1 MTEILER
8 WRWAVV
14 VLLAVPMLV
23 AVVALLEE
31 ELDGV
36 LPRLRTAH
44 LPARGWARRELDNKC
59 PASYRNGH

>member
-1 MTEILER
+1 M
-8 WRWAVV
+8 A
-14 VLLAVPMLV
+14 LLAVPMLV
-23 AVVALLEE
+23 AVAVLLEE

-44 LPARGWARRELDNKC
+44 LPARCCARRELDNKC